1 MGSWRTP
8 TLICWQFCDHLYLH
22 FSSMLS
28 LTYFK
33 YKVQKE
39 IKKLKMN
46 HIIIA
51 KIKRRGKEM
60 EWADS
65 VNELYRKIES
75 GYGLFI
81 LARDSLSTCI
91 SPLTSQHTSLQHA
104 RLRNWQCDASYETP
118 PLTDWKLPHRV
129 HRPPAELSPLPWWFL
144 KSFLFCSIELQKLQ
158 SCNVPFQKPA
168 YETTIAKPFDLSD
181 ATSIMFFVK
190 TRQ

>member
-1 MGSWRTP
+1 
-8 TLICWQFCDHLYLH
+8 
-22 FSSMLS
+22 MLN

-81 LARDSLSTCI
+81 LARDSLSTYI
-91 SPLTSQHTSLQHA
+91 SPLTFQHTSLQHA
-104 RLRNWQCDASYETP
+104 
-118 PLTDWKLPHRV
+118 
-129 HRPPAELSPLPWWFL
+129 
-144 KSFLFCSIELQKLQ
+144 
-158 SCNVPFQKPA
+158 
-168 YETTIAKPFDLSD
+168 
-181 ATSIMFFVK
+181 
-190 TRQ
+190 